1 MKNPTWMIQL
11 VVFFHRAYLPPAMWG
26 LPQLHQLQHF
36 TDHINDTMK
45 FCQTVTKNL
54 PGDVVLH
61 TIYQVC
67 QTVLRFGRI
76 GDIR

>member
-1 MKNPTWMIQL
+1 
-11 VVFFHRAYLPPAMWG
+11 
-26 LPQLHQLQHF
+26 
-36 TDHINDTMK
+36 MK

-76 GDIR
+76 GDIRWYYTITVLLYINMLYIDIHIFYHGLLVY